1 MTDTLEMDNELDT
14 LLVDVRAATGGFAQD
29 IRTMRAS
36 LDTQLIGGF
45 EQAGSVLERGLAS
58 ALRKGTLGFA
68 DLGRMA
74 SQVLDQIAGQ
84 ALQLGLDS
92 LFGPGAQGGLGGAVG
107 GLLNGLFGLPGRATG
122 GPVSPGRGYVVGER
136 GPELFVPTSAG
147 RVEAN
152 PGIAPPRDVRVAI
165 SLNTPRGTD
174 APVALQRSSRQVAA
188 QVRRALL

>member
-1 MTDTLEMDNELDT
+1 MPDTLEMDNELDT
-14 LLVDVRAATGGFAQD
+14 LLVDVRAATGGFAHD
-29 IRTMRAS
+29 IRTMRTS

-45 EQAGSVLERGLAS
+45 EQAGNVLERGLTS

-84 ALQLGLDS
+84 ALQLGLDT
-92 LFGPGAQGGLGGAVG
+92 LFGQSTGGLGGAVG

-122 GPVSPGRGYVVGER
+122 GPVSPGRGYLVGER

-152 PGIAPPRDVRVAI
+152 PGTAPPRDVRVAI
-165 SLNTPRGTD
+165 NLNTARGTD

-188 QVRRALL
+188 QVRRALAG